1 MNASEGLKFLNYDLC
16 GIFWVE
22 MTCKNFHYDG
32 AARLLVEQFE

>member
-16 GIFWVE
+16 GMFWVE

-32 AARLLVEQFE
+32 EKGLLVGNPV

>member
-16 GIFWVE
+16 GIFRVE

-32 AARLLVEQFE
+32 GAGLLIEQFE